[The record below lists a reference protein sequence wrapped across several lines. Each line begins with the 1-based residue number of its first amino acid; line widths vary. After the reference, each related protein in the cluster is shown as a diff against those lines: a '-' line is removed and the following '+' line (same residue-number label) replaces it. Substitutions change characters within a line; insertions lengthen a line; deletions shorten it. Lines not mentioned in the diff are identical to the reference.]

1 MQTTNGNN
9 APAQRKALSEEQ
21 INRFWI
27 DGYLNIGKILPDD
40 EIELLRREYDREFE
54 RARSGQSGFRNLA
67 IDDTDDLDAKNE
79 AGTQMLQIMQMC
91 ERNIHYRNL
100 LYDDRILDMVED
112 LIGPNIQ
119 LFHDQALFKPAHHGG
134 PVHWHQD
141 NAYWRCSPPN
151 LVSCWL
157 TLDDVDIHNGAMQ
170 FIPGSHFRSQE
181 HERAADTSALLDM
194 GDKVDHSQAAVIALP
209 AGGVTLHHC
218 QTLHYTAP
226 NVTDNQ
232 RRAFAIHFMNPGT
245 KSLREK
251 VYFDVSFARPVLRMR
266 V

>member
-1 MQTTNGNN
+1 MQNANGKK
-9 APAQRKALSEEQ
+9 PQVQRKALTEEQ

-27 DGYLNIGKILPDD
+27 DGYLTVGKILEDD

-54 RARSGQSGFRNLA
+54 LARSGQLRFRNLS
-67 IDDTDDLDAKNE
+67 IDNTDDLDAKNE
-79 AGTQMLQIMQMC
+79 ADTQMLQIMQMS
-91 ERNIHYRNL
+91 EHNVHFRRL
-100 LYDDRILDMVED
+100 LYDDRILNLVED

-134 PVHWHQD
+134 PVHWRQD
-141 NAYWRCSPPN
+141 NAYWRCAPPN

-157 TLDDVDIHNGAMQ
+157 TLDAVDIHNGAMQ
-170 FIPGSHFRSQE
+170 FLPGTHFRSEE
-181 HERAADTSALLDM
+181 HARAADTNALLDM
-194 GDKVDHSQAAVIALP
+194 GDNVDQAQAVAVALP

-218 QTLHYTAP
+218 QTMHDTAP
-226 NVTDNQ
+226 NVTDRQ

-245 KSLREK
+245 KSLRDAQYLE
-251 VYFDVSFARPVLRMR
+251 VSFARPVLRMR